1 MTAELSTVDLLTP
14 EALAEPHPLLAEL
27 RERRPVAYTPA
38 HNAWL
43 VTRHDDLSACLA
55 DPRLSS
61 DRVRP
66 IYDTKLSEVQRA
78 ERAPTYDLLAHWMV
92 FNDPPRHT
100 RLRKLVKSTFTPRA
114 VARLEPRIE
123 EIVAYLLDGL
133 DGRAEVDLI
142 AEYSYPI
149 PAAVIA
155 ELMGV
160 PRSDVERF
168 KAWSDAVMT
177 LVFGV
182 SKDAGTLAEAQA
194 GLVELRDYLT
204 DLARH
209 YRARPAEN
217 LISELAAAADED
229 DRLSLE
235 EIVATCVLLLFAGH
249 ETTTNL
255 IGNGTRALIG
265 HPEELAWLLAH
276 PEGITGAVEEML
288 RFDGPSKLQVRR
300 CVADIELR
308 GETVPAGA
316 QVFLLQ
322 AAANR
327 DPRVFAEPDRLE
339 LSRNASRHVG
349 FGWGLHY
356 CLGAPIARLEGRV
369 ALDRLVRRF
378 PGIGLGVGAPTWHP
392 TLVSR
397 GMSTF
402 PVRLGPRSRA

>member
-1 MTAELSTVDLLTP
+1 MTAELDAVDLLTP
-14 EALAEPHPLLAEL
+14 AALADPHSLLAEL
-27 RERRPVAYTPA
+27 REQRPVVFSSA

-43 VTRHDDLSACLA
+43 VARHEDLSACLQ

-66 IYDTKLSEVQRA
+66 IYDTKLTDEQR
-78 ERAPTYDLLAHWMV
+78 ERRAPTYELLAHWMV

-100 RLRKLVKSTFTPRA
+100 RLRKLVRSTFTPRA
-114 VARLEPRIE
+114 VARLQPRIE
-123 EIVAYLLDGL
+123 EIVAGLLDGL
-133 DGRAEVDLI
+133 AGRDEVDLI

-177 LVFGV
+177 IVFGV
-182 SKDAGTLAEAQA
+182 TKDAETLAEAQA
-194 GLVELRDYLT
+194 GLVELREYLT
-204 DLARH
+204 DLARR
-209 YRARPAEN
+209 YREQPAEN
-217 LISELAAAADED
+217 LISDLATAVDED
-229 DRLSLE
+229 DRLSLD

-255 IGNGTRALIG
+255 IGNGTRALIETPG
-265 HPEELAWLLAH
+265 ALAWLRGH
-276 PEGITGAVEEML
+276 PQGTAGAIEEIL
-288 RFDGPSKLQVRR
+288 RYDGPSKLQVRR
-300 CVADIELR
+300 CVTDIELR
-308 GETVPAGA
+308 GETIPAGA

-327 DPRVFAEPDRLE
+327 DPRVFPEPDRLE

-349 FGWGLHY
+349 FGWGAHY
-356 CLGAPIARLEGRV
+356 CLGAPIARLEGKI
-369 ALDRLVRRF
+369 ALEALVRRF
-378 PGIGLGVGAPTWHP
+378 PDIGLGEGAPRWHP

-397 GMSTF
+397 GMSAF
-402 PVRLGPRSRA
+402 PVTMGEPR